1 MQGRPSEWLPGA
13 GPGRRELLPASLLAF
28 LEGGEDTGLFQG
40 LARWRPGALP
50 KGS

>member
-1 MQGRPSEWLPGA
+1 MASWCGPWQA
-13 GPGRRELLPASLLAF
+13 GELLPASLLAF